1 MLPYS
6 KVPFNKKKF
15 ISPTKKNRMSSEL
28 MEMSATATATGT
40 TTIVTNQQ
48 PCWHCNMVQYSGRYA
63 KMASYYNHF

>member
-6 KVPFNKKKF
+6 KVPFNKK
-15 ISPTKKNRMSSEL
+15 ILLHQQKNRMSSEL
-28 MEMSATATATGT
+28 MEMSATAATTGT

-48 PCWHCNMVQYSGRYA
+48 PCWHCNMVQYSGRYE